1 MTAPV
6 FFKPFFIRSAS
17 ALSSHKFL
25 ITGGAGFIGG
35 NLADRLLS
43 QGEDVAILDS
53 LYRPGSEKNL
63 AWLRRRHGDR
73 LRHHALDL
81 RDAKSLAPAFADR
94 TVIIHTAG
102 QTAVTTSI
110 ADPRVDFEM
119 NALGTFNALE
129 AARLAGNQPVFLLTS
144 TNKVY
149 GGLDDV
155 GVTISND
162 RWEFSE
168 KTQGI
173 DERQPLNFHS
183 PYGCSKGAADQY
195 VRDYARIYGIRA
207 VVFRMSCICGPRQF
221 GTEDQGWVA
230 HFVISVMKNRDIIL
244 FGDGKQARDILFVT
258 DLLDA
263 MQAAIER
270 IETARG
276 QVYNIGGGPDNA
288 ISLLELLDLLEGLLR
303 RKIPR
308 RHADRRPGDQA
319 VYVSDI
325 RKAGRELA
333 WKPKVSRE
341 EAIQRMIDWVRCME
355 QE

>member
-1 MTAPV
+1 MTPY
-6 FFKPFFIRSAS
+6 
-17 ALSSHKFL
+17 KFL
-25 ITGGAGFIGG
+25 ITGGAGFIGS

-43 QGEDVAILDS
+43 QGGDVAILDN

-63 AWLRRRHGDR
+63 VWLRRRHGDR
-73 LRHHALDL
+73 LRHHAVDL
-81 RDAKSLAPAFADR
+81 RDAETLASAFADR

-110 ADPRVDFEM
+110 ADPRIDFEM
-119 NALGTFNALE
+119 NALGTLNALE
-129 AARLAGNQPVFLLTS
+129 AARRAGNQPIFLITS

-155 GVTISND
+155 GVQLSNN
-162 RWEFSE
+162 RWVFSD
-168 KTQGI
+168 KTYGI
-173 DERQPLNFHS
+173 DEHQPLDFHS

-195 VRDYARIYGIRA
+195 VRDYARIFGLQT

-230 HFVISVMKNRDIIL
+230 HFVISVMKNRDIVL
-244 FGDGKQARDILFVT
+244 YGDGKQARDILFVN

-263 MQAAIER
+263 MQAAIEN

-276 QVYNIGGGPDNA
+276 KVYNIGGGPDNA
-288 ISLLELLDLLEGLLR
+288 ISLLELLDLLERLLDK
-303 RKIPR
+303 KIPR

-325 RKAGRELA
+325 RKARRELQ
-333 WKPKVSRE
+333 WTPKINRE
-341 EAIQRMIDWVRCME
+341 DAIRRMMDWVHRMDTE
-355 QE
+355 